1 MKKSMKFIS
10 IFLTSIMLIV
20 STIPSISTVYASE
33 KVSQIET
40 NMELQPV
47 TSLTEEQINTLSNEI
62 QASHNNG
69 SKK

>member
-33 KVSQIET
+33 KVS
-40 NMELQPV
+40 
-47 TSLTEEQINTLSNEI
+47 
-62 QASHNNG
+62 
-69 SKK
+69 

>member
-47 TSLTEEQINTLSNEI
+47 TSLTEE
-62 QASHNNG
+62 
-69 SKK
+69 